1 MRSSFDGRV
10 SLEENMAVTWL
21 SAALSTALRMPK
33 IGAMNAL
40 PIKPITNAEAG
51 RLIEAANCDV
61 SVG

>member
-1 MRSSFDGRV
+1 V